1 MLATQGVK
9 EASLRHPCPTHDDL
23 ANIACAHGKEVSF
36 DRRTVIAT
44 CRSPLDTV
52 YLIRSGCA
60 VCYVDLPCGRTFYP
74 QLFVA
79 GDFAPA
85 RVLVPGDVRVN
96 LMALNKVTAMA
107 LPRAQL
113 FALLDTQPSLYPAL
127 MQELL
132 NSIQKC
138 SLRGTITNFGDAQ
151 SKLVAFLAEL
161 WLRSHRSSFPQAGDT
176 IPLGMTQ
183 TEIGLINGLSKAQTS
198 RTFRELEQAGTLVR
212 TDRLITILDPAP
224 INEALQDLKAMGLF

>member
-1 MLATQGVK
+1 MFATEGVK
-9 EASLRHPCPTHDDL
+9 ETSVRQSCPTHDDL
-23 ANIACAHGKEVSF
+23 ANIACTHGKEVSF
-36 DRRTVIAT
+36 DRRAVIAT
-44 CRSPLDTV
+44 CRSPLETV

-74 QLFVA
+74 QLFIP

-85 RVLVPGDVRVN
+85 RVLVHGDVRVN
-96 LMALNKVTAMA
+96 LMALNKVTATA

-113 FALLDTQPSLYPAL
+113 FALLDERPSLYPAL
-127 MQELL
+127 TQELL
-132 NSIQKC
+132 SSIQKC

-161 WLRSHRSSFPQAGDT
+161 WLRSRPDELPKVGDA
-176 IPLGMTQ
+176 IPLGITQ

-198 RTFRELEQAGTLVR
+198 RTFRELEQAGKLVR
-212 TDRLITILDPAP
+212 TDRLITILDPEP
-224 INEALQDLKAMGLF
+224 IREALQDFKAMGLF